1 MATKWFLIRNNIVLL
16 GEDHLLKDLTF
27 FGDGIG
33 RKVSYASDICFLLRS
48 CESHIV
54 MGIVIKLGSDIYLSM
69 SQVTRSLVQP
79 GCYWSNCKVK

>member
-1 MATKWFLIRNNIVLL
+1 MLL
-16 GEDHLLKDLTF
+16 GEDHLLKGLTF

-33 RKVSYASDICFLLRS
+33 QNVSHAFDICFLLRS
-48 CESHIV
+48 CESHTV
-54 MGIVIKLGSDIYLSM
+54 MGIVIKLGLDIYPFM